1 MMLKSLGYIAHI
13 ETCVYSSNIILIIL
27 FRTFAGIRT
36 AYKKKFGVVKPDGFL
51 YIYRNKSQNE
61 HELKINLLTSSI
73 RQNDKKLFELTTTER
88 NKPFILMA
96 ENEGLTTKWV
106 SVIAN
111 ARQNQLTKIFEDEK
125 LTKENR
131 SESQTAL
138 NDLTASVISEIQ
150 KLPGNNFCADC
161 RRINPTWLSVNLGI
175 LVCLD
180 CSGKHRNLG
189 VNYSKIQSL
198 TLDKMG
204 TANLLVARKMGNE
217 LFNEAYEGI
226 DPGHDKPVPDSPIE
240 IKHTFITRKYVDKAY
255 VQRTAY
261 AKDLAKDLAAAI
273 VDSDMHS
280 IVQAYAEGARPEAI
294 IDPKMRTSC
303 LHLAIGH
310 PSLHVMEFLL
320 QNSLDESSDKVDYV
334 GPTDVHGNT
343 ILHKALQQNLPTDYI
358 RLITRKYPKA
368 IYKQNAKGDTPMPS
382 QRYVTCIKKRL

>member
-1 MMLKSLGYIAHI
+1 
-13 ETCVYSSNIILIIL
+13 
-27 FRTFAGIRT
+27 
-36 AYKKKFGVVKPDGFL
+36 
-51 YIYRNKSQNE
+51 
-61 HELKINLLTSSI
+61 
-73 RQNDKKLFELTTTER
+73 
-88 NKPFILMA
+88 MA

-320 QNSLDESSDKVDYV
+320 QNSLCSF
-334 GPTDVHGNT
+334 TVHC
-343 ILHKALQQNLPTDYI
+343 Q
-358 RLITRKYPKA
+358 TR
-368 IYKQNAKGDTPMPS
+368 
-382 QRYVTCIKKRL
+382 